1 MRLAARQP
9 WNRMPTPVHSPHHHH
24 HLGGAH
30 PPAAVAPSI
39 LRASVWQRL
48 AIAAV
53 LIAAIWASVLWA
65 MA

>member
-1 MRLAARQP
+1 
-9 WNRMPTPVHSPHHHH
+9 MPTPIHPPHHHH
-24 HLGGAH
+24 HSGAH
-30 PPAAVAPSI
+30 PPAPIAPSI

-53 LIAAIWASVLWA
+53 LIAVIWGSVLWA

>member
-1 MRLAARQP
+1 
-9 WNRMPTPVHSPHHHH
+9 MPTPIHLPHHHH
-24 HLGGAH
+24 HSGGAH
-30 PPAAVAPSI
+30 PPAPIAPSI

-53 LIAAIWASVLWA
+53 LIAVIWASVLWA